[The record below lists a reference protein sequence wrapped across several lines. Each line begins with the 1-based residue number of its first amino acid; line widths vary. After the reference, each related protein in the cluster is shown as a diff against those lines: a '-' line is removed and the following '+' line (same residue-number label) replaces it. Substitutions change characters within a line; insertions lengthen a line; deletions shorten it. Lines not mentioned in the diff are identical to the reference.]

1 MGKRKSNTS
10 RLPADTDLRP
20 VPDVIAPGLTILF
33 IGFNPGIRSAETS
46 HHFAGPSNRFWK
58 LLAESGLTP
67 RRYRPEEDFD
77 LLELGFGITNI
88 VPRPTRA
95 AAEITKEEFLEGRK
109 HLITKLKRYKP
120 LIACYEGIGV
130 YREAAQIT
138 EVNCGRQPQ
147 SLVKGVIDFVVSS
160 PSGLN
165 RIPYAEQLKFYVEL
179 REMTAEIRGKG

>member
-1 MGKRKSNTS
+1 M
-10 RLPADTDLRP
+10 
-20 VPDVIAPGLTILF
+20 PDVIAPGLNILF
-33 IGFNPGIRSAETS
+33 IGFNPGVRSAETG

-67 RRYRPEEDFD
+67 RRYKPEEDFD
-77 LLELGFGITNI
+77 LTGLGFGITNI

-95 AAEITKEEFLEGRK
+95 AAEITKEEFIEGRK
-109 HLITKLKRYKP
+109 KLITKLKRYKP

-138 EVNCGRQPQ
+138 EVTCGLQPQ
-147 SLVKGVIDFVVSS
+147 SIAPGVIDFVVSS

-165 RIPYAEQLKFYVEL
+165 RIPYAEQLKYYVEL
-179 REMTAEIRGKG
+179 KEMAEGYAGKGRKKDR